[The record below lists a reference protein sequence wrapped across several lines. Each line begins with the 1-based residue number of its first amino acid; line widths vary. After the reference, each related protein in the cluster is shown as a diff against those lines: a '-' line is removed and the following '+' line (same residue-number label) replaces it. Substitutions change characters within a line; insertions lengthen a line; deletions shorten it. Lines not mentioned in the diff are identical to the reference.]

1 MTGDIKDSR
10 EKLLKLKADLE
21 ERKEYLEGILNYANE
36 LIFTLDVQGN
46 FTFINPKIK
55 EWGYTEAELIGHPLL
70 SIIPIGE
77 QKSVEQIIQGGL
89 VKISEVNVLDKQKNI
104 RNVLLSTSL
113 VKNETEGLSSMLG
126 VASDVTELRKLEQ
139 KLFQADRL
147 ASIGQLVA
155 GIAHEI
161 NNPVGVIYLYSTES
175 LKLFERITHA
185 FQRLSAL
192 PFLKD
197 IQMLNE
203 TVIHQG
209 QDAHNRSEKDST
221 LLFIA
226 GNLNKNCKEL
236 EEIYAII
243 AKTRTYLHEY
253 LDGSAKESIRCK
265 ELISGL
271 LDFSRQKEP
280 EMSLASVNNLIDNVL
295 NVAEKQYR
303 KEKIEIIREL
313 DPGIPHTMMD
323 THQMEQVII
332 NITNNAVFAM
342 KESAE
347 STDRIG
353 IPRRGALT
361 VGSHFHQDKGCIEI
375 FIQDTGKGIQQ
386 NDLGKIFDPF
396 FTRRK
401 DGKGTGLG
409 LSISYGI
416 VKMHDGNIEV
426 DSEVGKGTTFR
437 IYLPLKTKKEPE
449 SGSVKL

>member
-1 MTGDIKDSR
+1 
-10 EKLLKLKADLE
+10 
-21 ERKEYLEGILNYANE
+21 
-36 LIFTLDVQGN
+36 
-46 FTFINPKIK
+46 
-55 EWGYTEAELIGHPLL
+55 
-70 SIIPIGE
+70 
-77 QKSVEQIIQGGL
+77 
-89 VKISEVNVLDKQKNI
+89 
-104 RNVLLSTSL
+104 
-113 VKNETEGLSSMLG
+113 
-126 VASDVTELRKLEQ
+126 
-139 KLFQADRL
+139 
-147 ASIGQLVA
+147 
-155 GIAHEI
+155 
-161 NNPVGVIYLYSTES
+161 
-175 LKLFERITHA
+175 
-185 FQRLSAL
+185 
-192 PFLKD
+192 
-197 IQMLNE
+197 
-203 TVIHQG
+203 
-209 QDAHNRSEKDST
+209 
-221 LLFIA
+221 
-226 GNLNKNCKEL
+226 
-236 EEIYAII
+236 
-243 AKTRTYLHEY
+243 
-253 LDGSAKESIRCK
+253 
-265 ELISGL
+265 
-271 LDFSRQKEP
+271 
-280 EMSLASVNNLIDNVL
+280 MSLASVNNLIDNVL

-323 THQMEQVII
+323 AHQMEQVII